1 MLKLVS
7 TLGADRVFDPETI
20 QILVGA
26 FDEAWKTVQASATHF
41 VSERHVEI
49 ARQIIAKSIIDDAAR
64 GKHDQHELAHTA
76 LVKFRRDLRFQK
88 P

>member
-1 MLKLVS
+1 MLKLVT

-26 FDEAWKTVQASATHF
+26 FDEAWKTVQASGTYF

-49 ARQIIAKSIIDDAAR
+49 ARQIMAKNIIDDATR
-64 GKHDQHELAHTA
+64 GKRDQHELAQSA
-76 LVKFRRDLRFQK
+76 LVKFRRDLRFKK